1 MQENNANDFTGDF
14 DRLKEQWEKLSKE
27 QKTPAYFKSLF
38 SVESGGFE
46 NTAELKAV
54 YPQIEKLIAEQGWK
68 QADADTLKV
77 NFIQTIQP
85 ELKKDFTPYTVESFI
100 SDVKAFDPS
109 KEYEPAGMKDIIFQH
124 GTFNLI
130 AARPSRGKTTLA
142 VSLLLDAIE
151 NANLARNNTPAV
163 FLTFEESN
171 KQIYTRIFNNL
182 LFASARKANAV
193 SQIATNRPRLQLWNI
208 LKDPNNP
215 DFEGRTYYVESVKQK
230 ILELEKSGRL
240 QVIDFAGKNINAIEN
255 LLTFNKNAVVFIDY
269 VQLIR
274 PDPTKTGFNTLD
286 GYNDISKR
294 LADAAK
300 ANNQIIIGA
309 AQLRRLSEG
318 ASDTDNPENLND
330 TQLKDCGQF
339 EQDANTIIALGR
351 NTAHRDTEKPEHDKG
366 EPFYFWKLLKNRDGG
381 GVNKSYLFD
390 TSNLSIAF
398 SFLQSTETDAAFLNK
413 ADKAKKEK
421 EGNERKNTN
430 KKSYEMPNDDGYLA
444 VADSGASA
452 VQYGNANKAVQYRI
466 DHTNR
471 NKQWDNFSYRGEK

>member
-1 MQENNANDFTGDF
+1 MQDNNAKDFNGDF
-14 DRLKEQWEKLSKE
+14 ERLKTQWEKLSKE
-27 QKTPAYFKSLF
+27 KKTPSYFAQVF
-38 SVESGGFE
+38 SVEGGGFD
-46 NTAELKAV
+46 NIAELKAV
-54 YPQIEKLIAEQGWK
+54 YPKIEKLIEGQKWDQAEK
-68 QADADTLKV
+68 DALTV
-77 NFIQTIQP
+77 NFIQTITP
-85 ELKKDFTPYTVESFI
+85 ELKKDFTPYNVESFI
-100 SDVKAFDPS
+100 NEVKTFDPS

-151 NANLARNNTPAV
+151 NANLKKNNTPAV

-182 LFASARKANAV
+182 LFANARKTNETK
-193 SQIATNRPRLQLWNI
+193 QIETKRPRLQLWNI

-215 DFEGRTYYVESVKQK
+215 DFEGRAYYVETVKNK
-230 ILELEKSGRL
+230 VLELEKSGRL

-274 PDPTKTGFNTLD
+274 PDPTKTNFNTLD

-294 LADAAK
+294 LVDAAK

-309 AQLRRLSEG
+309 AQLRRLGEG
-318 ASDTDNPENLND
+318 ASDSDNPENLND

-351 NTAHRDTEKPEHDKG
+351 NTAYKDKDQAEHDKG
-366 EPFYFWKLLKNRDGG
+366 EPLYFWKLLKNRDGG

-390 TSNLSIAF
+390 TSNLSIGF
-398 SFLQSTETDAAFLNK
+398 SFLHSTETDAAFLNK
-413 ADKAKKEK
+413 AKGKPKNNDTMQIPKATE
-421 EGNERKNTN
+421 
-430 KKSYEMPNDDGYLA
+430 SD
-444 VADSGASA
+444 
-452 VQYGNANKAVQYRI
+452 NAGMV
-466 DHTNR
+466 
-471 NKQWDNFSYRGEK
+471 F

>member
-1 MQENNANDFTGDF
+1 MQDNNSKDYNGDF
-14 DRLKEQWEKLSKE
+14 ERLRNEWKKLSEE
-27 QKTPAYFKSLF
+27 QKTPSYFAQLF
-38 SVESGGFE
+38 SIESGGFD
-46 NTAELKAV
+46 NKAELKEL
-54 YPQIEKLIAEQGWK
+54 YPKIEKLIIEQNWTQQEK
-68 QADADTLKV
+68 NALTV
-77 NFIQTIQP
+77 NFIQTITP
-85 ELKKDFTPYTVESFI
+85 ELKKDFTPYNVESFI
-100 SDVKAFDPS
+100 NEVKTFDPS
-109 KEYEPAGMKDIIFQH
+109 KEFEPTGMKDIIFQH

-151 NANLARNNTPAV
+151 NENLKKNNTPAI

-182 LFASARKANAV
+182 LFTNARKTNATKH
-193 SQIATNRPRLQLWNI
+193 IETKRPRLQLWNI

-215 DFEGRTYYVESVKQK
+215 DFEGRAYYVESVKDK
-230 ILELEKSGRL
+230 VLELERSGRL

-274 PDPTKTGFNTLD
+274 PDPTKTNFNTLD

-294 LADAAK
+294 LVDAAK

-309 AQLRRLSEG
+309 AQLRRLGEG
-318 ASDTDNPENLND
+318 ASDSDNPENLND

-351 NTAHRDTEKPEHDKG
+351 NTAYNEQEQAEHDKG
-366 EPFYFWKLLKNRDGG
+366 EPLYFWKLLKNRDGG

-390 TSNLSIAF
+390 TSNLSIGF
-398 SFLQSTETDAAFLNK
+398 SFLHSTETDAAFLNK
-413 ADKAKKEK
+413 AKTKGEKKEK
-421 EGNERKNTN
+421 LQPTATG
-430 KKSYEMPNDDGYLA
+430 GY
-444 VADSGASA
+444 
-452 VQYGNANKAVQYRI
+452 
-466 DHTNR
+466 
-471 NKQWDNFSYRGEK
+471 FS

>member
-1 MQENNANDFTGDF
+1 
-14 DRLKEQWEKLSKE
+14 
-27 QKTPAYFKSLF
+27 
-38 SVESGGFE
+38 
-46 NTAELKAV
+46 
-54 YPQIEKLIAEQGWK
+54 
-68 QADADTLKV
+68 
-77 NFIQTIQP
+77 
-85 ELKKDFTPYTVESFI
+85 
-100 SDVKAFDPS
+100 
-109 KEYEPAGMKDIIFQH
+109 MKDIIFQH

-151 NANLARNNTPAV
+151 NENLKKNNTPAI

-182 LFASARKANAV
+182 LFTNARKTNATKH
-193 SQIATNRPRLQLWNI
+193 IETKRPRLQLWNI

-215 DFEGRTYYVESVKQK
+215 DFEGRAYYVESVKDK
-230 ILELEKSGRL
+230 VLELERSGRL

-274 PDPTKTGFNTLD
+274 PDPTKTNFNTLD

-294 LADAAK
+294 LVDAAK

-309 AQLRRLSEG
+309 AQLRRLGEG
-318 ASDTDNPENLND
+318 ASDSDTPENLND

-351 NTAHRDTEKPEHDKG
+351 NTAYNEQEQAEHDKG
-366 EPFYFWKLLKNRDGG
+366 EPLYFWKLLKNRDGG

-390 TSNLSIAF
+390 TSNLSIGF
-398 SFLQSTETDAAFLNK
+398 SFLHSTETDAAFLN
-413 ADKAKKEK
+413 DKAKKKGGKKEK
-421 EGNERKNTN
+421 LQPT
-430 KKSYEMPNDDGYLA
+430 A
-444 VADSGASA
+444 
-452 VQYGNANKAVQYRI
+452 
-466 DHTNR
+466 T
-471 NKQWDNFSYRGEK
+471 GEYFY

>member
-1 MQENNANDFTGDF
+1 MQDNNAKDFNGDF
-14 DRLKEQWEKLSKE
+14 ERIKGNWEKLSKE
-27 QKTPAYFKSLF
+27 KRTPSYFAQLF
-38 SVESGGFE
+38 SVEGGGFD
-46 NTAELKAV
+46 NIAELKAV
-54 YPQIEKLIAEQGWK
+54 YPNIEKLIAGQSWD
-68 QADADTLKV
+68 QAEKDTLKN
-77 NFIQTIQP
+77 NFIQTITP
-85 ELKKDFTPYTVESFI
+85 ELKKDFTPYNVESFI
-100 SDVKAFDPS
+100 NEVKTFDPS
-109 KEYEPAGMKDIIFQH
+109 KEFNPTGMKDIIFQH

-151 NANLARNNTPAV
+151 NANLKKNDTPAV

-182 LFASARKANAV
+182 LFANARKAKATN
-193 SQIATNRPRLQLWNI
+193 QIATKRPRLQLWNI

-215 DFEGRTYYVESVKQK
+215 DYEGRAYYVESVKSK
-230 ILELEKSGRL
+230 VLELEKSGRL

-274 PDPTKTGFNTLD
+274 PDPTKTNFNTLD

-294 LADAAK
+294 LVDAAK

-309 AQLRRLSEG
+309 AQLRRLGEG
-318 ASDTDNPENLND
+318 ASDSDNPENLND

-351 NTAHRDTEKPEHDKG
+351 NTAYNEQEQAEKDKG
-366 EPFYFWKLLKNRDGG
+366 EPLYFWKLLKNRDGG

-390 TSNLSIAF
+390 TSNLSIGF
-398 SFLQSTETDAAFLNK
+398 SFLHSTETDAAFLNK
-413 ADKAKKEK
+413 AKGKRIETDTETKKD
-421 EGNERKNTN
+421 GIERDPTTGRRIGK
-430 KKSYEMPNDDGYLA
+430 
-444 VADSGASA
+444 ADST
-452 VQYGNANKAVQYRI
+452 
-466 DHTNR
+466 TNILGR
-471 NKQWDNFSYRGEK
+471 

>member
-1 MQENNANDFTGDF
+1 MQDNNSKDYNGDF
-14 DRLKEQWEKLSKE
+14 DRLKTRWKELSKE
-27 QKTPAYFKSLF
+27 QKTPSYFAQLF
-38 SVESGGFE
+38 SIEDGGFD
-46 NTAELKAV
+46 NKAELKEL
-54 YPQIEKLIAEQGWK
+54 YPKIEKLIIEQDWTQQEK
-68 QADADTLKV
+68 NALTV
-77 NFIQTIQP
+77 NFIQTITP
-85 ELKKDFTPYTVESFI
+85 ELKKDFTPYNVESFI
-100 SDVKAFDPS
+100 NEVKTFDPS
-109 KEYEPAGMKDIIFQH
+109 KEFEPTGMKDIIFQH

-151 NANLARNNTPAV
+151 NENLKKNNTPAI

-182 LFASARKANAV
+182 LFTNARKTNATKH
-193 SQIATNRPRLQLWNI
+193 IETKRPRLQLWNI

-215 DFEGRTYYVESVKQK
+215 DFEGRAYYVESVKDK
-230 ILELEKSGRL
+230 VLELERSGRL

-274 PDPTKTGFNTLD
+274 PDPTKTNFNTLD

-294 LADAAK
+294 LVDAAK

-309 AQLRRLSEG
+309 AQLRRLGEG
-318 ASDTDNPENLND
+318 ASDSDNPENLND

-351 NTAHRDTEKPEHDKG
+351 NTAYNEQEQAEHDKG
-366 EPFYFWKLLKNRDGG
+366 EPLYFWKLLKNRDGG

-390 TSNLSIAF
+390 TSNLSIGF
-398 SFLQSTETDAAFLNK
+398 SFLHSTETDAAFLNK
-413 ADKAKKEK
+413 AKKD
-421 EGNERKNTN
+421 KNTN
-430 KKSYEMPNDDGYLA
+430 TEQKKTSKKPSSLA
-444 VADSGASA
+444 DIANGA
-452 VQYGNANKAVQYRI
+452 
-466 DHTNR
+466 
-471 NKQWDNFSYRGEK
+471 W

>member
-1 MQENNANDFTGDF
+1 MQSNDEKNYGKTFSL
-14 DRLKEQWEKLSKE
+14 LKAEWEKQSKE
-27 QKTPAYFKSLF
+27 QKTPSYFQQLF
-38 SVESGGFE
+38 SVGGQGFE
-46 NTAELKAV
+46 SVSELKAV
-54 YPQIEKLIAEQGWK
+54 YPQIEKLIAGQDWEQSEK
-68 QADADTLKV
+68 DTLAQ
-77 NFIQTIQP
+77 NFIQMLIP
-85 ELKKDFTPYTVESFI
+85 ELKKSFTPYTVQSFI
-100 SDVKAFDPS
+100 DEVKTFDPS

-151 NANLARNNTPAV
+151 NENLKRSDTKAV

-182 LFASARKANAV
+182 LFAKAQKANAIN
-193 SQIATNRPRLQLWNI
+193 QIKSSRPRVQLWNI

-215 DFEGRTYYVESVKQK
+215 DFARPAYFIESVKAK
-230 ILELEKSGRL
+230 VLDLEKTGRL

-274 PDPTKTGFNTLD
+274 PDPAKTNFNTLD

-294 LADAAK
+294 LVDAAK

-309 AQLRRLSEG
+309 AQLRRLGEG
-318 ASDTDNPENLND
+318 ASDSDNPENLND

-351 NTAHRDTEKPEHDKG
+351 NTAYKDKKTPEHDLD
-366 EPFYFWKLLKNRDGG
+366 EPLYFWKLLKNRDGG

-390 TSNLSIAF
+390 TSNLSMGF
-398 SFLQSTETDAAFLNK
+398 SFLHSTETDATFLNK
-413 ADKAKKEK
+413 QKKKKDESD
-421 EGNERKNTN
+421 NT
-430 KKSYEMPNDDGYLA
+430 SAEND
-444 VADSGASA
+444 A
-452 VQYGNANKAVQYRI
+452 VQRDPITGRRIGNPNAS
-466 DHTNR
+466 TNILGR
-471 NKQWDNFSYRGEK
+471 

>member
-1 MQENNANDFTGDF
+1 MQDNNAKDFNGDF
-14 DRLKEQWEKLSKE
+14 ERLKTQWEKLSKE
-27 QKTPAYFKSLF
+27 KKTPSYFAQVF
-38 SVESGGFE
+38 SVEGGGFD
-46 NTAELKAV
+46 NIAELKAV
-54 YPQIEKLIAEQGWK
+54 YPKIENLITEQNWQQAEK
-68 QADADTLKV
+68 DALTA
-77 NFIQTIQP
+77 NFIQTITP
-85 ELKKDFTPYTVESFI
+85 ELKKDFTPYNVESFI
-100 SDVKAFDPS
+100 NEVKTFDPS

-151 NANLARNNTPAV
+151 NANLKKNNTPAV

-182 LFASARKANAV
+182 LFANARKANATK
-193 SQIATNRPRLQLWNI
+193 QIETKRPRLQLWNI

-215 DFEGRTYYVESVKQK
+215 DFEGRAYYVEMVKNK
-230 ILELEKSGRL
+230 VLELEKSGRL

-274 PDPTKTGFNTLD
+274 PDPTKTNFNTLD

-294 LADAAK
+294 LVDAAK

-309 AQLRRLSEG
+309 AQLRRLGEG
-318 ASDTDNPENLND
+318 ASDSDNPENLND

-351 NTAHRDTEKPEHDKG
+351 NTAYKDKDQAEHDKG
-366 EPFYFWKLLKNRDGG
+366 EPLYFWKLLKNRDGG

-390 TSNLSIAF
+390 TSNLSMGF
-398 SFLQSTETDAAFLNK
+398 SFLHSTETDAAFLNK
-413 ADKAKKEK
+413 AKKD
-421 EGNERKNTN
+421 NNTN
-430 KKSYEMPNDDGYLA
+430 TEQKKTSKNPSSLA
-444 VADSGASA
+444 DIANGA
-452 VQYGNANKAVQYRI
+452 
-466 DHTNR
+466 
-471 NKQWDNFSYRGEK
+471 W